1 MPNPFGMGMEWFGKT
16 LSSAGNSVI
25 KNILGFDP
33 TTPFNKKSKMELL
46 SMALLPVGGG
56 GMGGAKIAGRGV
68 ASAASHIDPVKAST
82 QIMRNLNGSMLE
94 SAVSQGRRVPTVVP
108 DNWWANEANPTPY
121 LEQFKDMF
129 RGTNEMNPLLMASDY
144 GAGFRK
150 YWGRAYDA
158 LVKSKDPALD
168 GIKNVDEFFR
178 SIAEKTPGW
187 GTRYSEDAT
196 HPLVEAAN
204 KAVMGAHGLAVDQP
218 IALFKAA
225 RQAGTAGYTSI
236 SSKFAR
242 AYLNGPHLGVYRDV
256 AKGAE
261 AGLYKI
267 ITEAKKLK
275 DPLGLGGIFDEFANI
290 IPQSLNN
297 AVKIGSGATSKNQ
310 GYGRITSLTDFYSSL
325 GLGKKGMLGNST
337 KELEKILSKI
347 DPEVLASK
355 MKLPKFDSG
364 INSVP
369 VDMLAMLHKNESVV
383 PANMN
388 PFNPNANNATMGGA
402 TYNITNNI
410 NGYDGDLNQL
420 SRMVTQQTVTAI
432 KSMDSRAASALG
444 PKMNVGI
451 S

>member
-1 MPNPFGMGMEWFGKT
+1 MEWFGKT
-16 LSSAGNSVI
+16 LSNAGNSVI
-25 KNILGFDP
+25 KNLLGFDI

-46 SMALLPVGGG
+46 SMALLPAGGG
-56 GMGGAKIAGRGV
+56 GMGAKGV
-68 ASAASHIDPVKAST
+68 AGVAASVPHINPVKAST
-82 QIMRNLNGSMLE
+82 QIMRNINGSMLE
-94 SAVSQGRRVPTVVP
+94 SAVSHGRKVPTVVP

-150 YWGRAYDA
+150 YWGRAYDS
-158 LVKSKDPALD
+158 LVKSKDPALN

-178 SIAEKTPGW
+178 SIAEKAPGW
-187 GTRYSEDAT
+187 GSRYSEDAT

-225 RQAGTAGYTSI
+225 RHAGTAGYTSI

-242 AYLNGPHLGVYRDV
+242 AYLNGPHLGVYRD
-256 AKGAE
+256 AAEGTE

-275 DPLGLGGIFDEFANI
+275 DPLGLGGIFDEFANV

-297 AVKIGSGATSKNQ
+297 AVKIGSGATRGNQ
-310 GYGRITSLTDFYSSL
+310 GYGRITNLADFYSGL

-337 KELEKILSKI
+337 AELEKILSKI
-347 DPEVLASK
+347 DPAVLASK
-355 MKLPKFDSG
+355 MKLPKFHDG
-364 INSVP
+364 INNVP
-369 VDMLAMLHKNESVV
+369 ADMLAQLQKNEAVI

-388 PFNPNANNATMGGA
+388 PFNPNSNNATMGA

-432 KSMDSRAASALG
+432 KSMDSRTASMSG
-444 PKMNVGI
+444 PQMNVGI
-451 S
+451 K